1 VKRTPALRTAAGLA
15 LLAGSVAAG
24 SALAA
29 LVLNARASTGPLHR
43 LDVTTAGQL
52 NRSFARHSQQIRFW
66 KAVSAVGS
74 PTSWRVL
81 AGIAV
86 VALWLRHRR
95 RPAVAIAVTMAGAA
109 ILSAGIKTL
118 VGRPR
123 PVVALIVDRASG
135 KSFPSGHALTSLVA
149 AGLLVLLLWPASSA
163 RQRVGLL
170 AAAVVVV
177 AAIGFSRLVLGVHY
191 LSDVLGGW
199 LIGGLWLLGSWR
211 LFRRRPARLRRP

>member
-1 VKRTPALRTAAGLA
+1 M
-15 LLAGSVAAG
+15 
-24 SALAA
+24 
-29 LVLNARASTGPLHR
+29 
-43 LDVTTAGQL
+43 
-52 NRSFARHSQQIRFW
+52 
-66 KAVSAVGS
+66 VSAVGS

-86 VALWLRHRR
+86 VTLWLRRR
-95 RPAVAIAVTMAGAA
+95 RQPALLIAVTMAGAA
-109 ILSAGIKTL
+109 ILSAGTKTL

-123 PVVALIVDRASG
+123 PVVALTVDRASG

-149 AGLLVLLLWPASSA
+149 VGLLVLLLWPASSA
-163 RQRVGLL
+163 RQRLGLL

-199 LIGGLWLLGSWR
+199 LIGGLWLLSSRR
-211 LFRRRPARLRRP
+211 LFRRRPAGVRRP